1 MKVLTRYVLDEILRV
16 FLLALVSLTG
26 LMILVGVAKEVLQQG
41 LGPAQVVRLL
51 PFILPNALL
60 FAVPGTILFA
70 VSIVFGRM
78 SASNEVVAIKALGI
92 HPIVL
97 LWPAFLLAFFLS
109 LTTVWLND
117 VAVSWGYRG
126 IQRVVLEAVE
136 DIVYSTLRTQKA
148 FSSRNLSI
156 HVEAVEGRKLIQPTI
171 SFQGQNS
178 SRTITV
184 TAAEAEM
191 HTDLVKNVLTI
202 RCRDGVADADG
213 GVSFRFRDTI
223 EREISLEQLRKRED
237 LSRVPSHLAMR
248 TLPRARKAQLE
259 DIRRHGQEMAGR
271 AAEQLLMGE
280 FRELRAYKWSELTE
294 RIGVDYYNLHRLE
307 TEMPRRW
314 ANGFSCLCFA
324 AIGIPMAIQLRNAD
338 ILKSFSLCFIPILI
352 VYYPLTIFGLDRAKD
367 GALPPYF
374 VWLGNVLLALWGVWL
389 LRRVLRY

>member
-1 MKVLTRYVLDEILRV
+1 MRVLTRYVLDEILRV
-16 FLLALVSLTG
+16 FLMSLVSLTG

-41 LGPAQVVRLL
+41 LGPAQVVQLL
-51 PFILPNALL
+51 PYILPNALL

-78 SASNEVVAIKALGI
+78 SASNEVVAVKALGI

-97 LWPAFLLAFFLS
+97 LWPAFLLAFLLS

-136 DIVYSTLRTQKA
+136 DIVYSTLSTQKA
-148 FSSRNLSI
+148 FSSKNLSI

-178 SRTITV
+178 ARTITV

-191 HTDLVKNVLTI
+191 RTDLVKNVLTI

-213 GVSFRFRDTI
+213 GLSFRFRDTI

-237 LSRVPSHLAMR
+237 LSRVPSHLALR
-248 TLPRARKAQLE
+248 TLPRARKEQIQ
-259 DIRRHGQEMAGR
+259 DIHRHGQEMAGR
-271 AAEQLLMGE
+271 LAEQLVMGE
-280 FRELRAYKWSELTE
+280 FRELRAFKWHDLTE
-294 RIGVDYYNLHRLE
+294 RIGADYYNLHRLE

-324 AIGIPMAIQLRNAD
+324 AIGIPMAIQLRNSD
-338 ILKSFSLCFIPILI
+338 VLKSFFLCFLPILI

-367 GALPPYF
+367 GSLPAYF
-374 VWLGNVLLALWGVWL
+374 VWSGNVLLGLWGLWL

>member
-1 MKVLTRYVLDEILRV
+1 MSILTRYVLDEILRV
-16 FLLALVSLTG
+16 FLLSLVSLTG

-41 LGPAQVVRLL
+41 LGPAQVVQLL

-70 VSIVFGRM
+70 VSMVFGRM
-78 SASNEVVAIKALGI
+78 AASNEVVAIKALGI
-92 HPIVL
+92 HPMAM

-126 IQRVVLEAVE
+126 IQRVVLEAIE
-136 DIVYSTLRTQKA
+136 DIVYSTLRTQRA
-148 FSSRNLSI
+148 FSSKSLSI
-156 HVEAVEGRKLIQPTI
+156 HVEAVDGRKLIQPTI
-171 SFQGQNS
+171 SFQNPHS
-178 SRTITV
+178 NRTITV

-237 LSRVPSHLAMR
+237 LSRVPSHLSMR
-248 TLPRARKAQLE
+248 TLPSARKAQLDE
-259 DIRRHGQEMAGR
+259 IRRHSQEMAGR
-271 AAEQLLMGE
+271 AAEDLMLGE
-280 FRELRAYKWSELTE
+280 YRELRAYKWHELNE
-294 RIGVDYYNLHRLE
+294 RLGAGYYNLHRLE

-324 AIGIPMAIQLRNAD
+324 MIGVPMAIQLRNSD
-338 ILKSFSLCFIPILI
+338 VLKSFFLCFLPILI
-352 VYYPLTIFGLDRAKD
+352 VYYPLTMFGLDRAKD
-367 GALPPYF
+367 GSLPPYF
-374 VWLGNVLLALWGVWL
+374 VWLGNLLLALWGAWL

>member
-1 MKVLTRYVLDEILRV
+1 MKVLTRYILDEILRV
-16 FLLALVSLTG
+16 FLLSLVSLTG

-41 LGPAQVVRLL
+41 LGPAQVVQLL
-51 PFILPNALL
+51 PYILPNALL

-70 VSIVFGRM
+70 VSIVFGRI
-78 SASNEVVAIKALGI
+78 SASNEVVAVKALGI
-92 HPIVL
+92 HPMTL
-97 LWPAFLLAFFLS
+97 LWPAFLLAFLLS

-136 DIVYSTLRTQKA
+136 EIVYSTLRTQKA
-148 FSSRNLSI
+148 FSSKNLSI
-156 HVEAVEGRKLIQPTI
+156 HVEGVEGETLIQPTI

-178 SRTITV
+178 ARTITV

-202 RCRDGVADADG
+202 ECRDGVADMGSAG
-213 GVSFRFRDTI
+213 AFWFREQRH
-223 EREISLEQLRKRED
+223 EVSLEQLRKRED

-248 TLPRARKAQLE
+248 TLPSARRAQVEA
-259 DIRRHGQEMAGR
+259 IRRHGEEMAGR
-271 AAEQLLMGE
+271 AAEQLLLGE
-280 FRELRAYKWSELTE
+280 FRELKAFKWSELTE
-294 RIGVDYYNLHRLE
+294 RISMDYYNLHRLE

-324 AIGIPMAIQLRNAD
+324 AIGIPMAIQLRNSD
-338 ILKSFSLCFIPILI
+338 ILKSFFMCFLPILI
-352 VYYPLTIFGLDRAKD
+352 VYFPLTIFGLDRAKD
-367 GALPPYF
+367 GSLPAYF
-374 VWLGNVLLALWGVWL
+374 VWSGNVLLALWGVWL